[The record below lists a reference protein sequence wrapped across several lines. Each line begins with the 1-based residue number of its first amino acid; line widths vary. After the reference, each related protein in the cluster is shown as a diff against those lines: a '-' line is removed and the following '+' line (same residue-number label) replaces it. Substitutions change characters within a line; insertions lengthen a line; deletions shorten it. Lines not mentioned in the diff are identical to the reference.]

1 MDGAS
6 TAKSKFHRCQLEKNL
21 QNRMMTL
28 VVAMNWWQLSLEKD
42 DQRIELNTFNYLF
55 FFLLIL
61 NSNLANQVKA
71 ILTHNLFLIN
81 LREVIE

>member
-1 MDGAS
+1 
-6 TAKSKFHRCQLEKNL
+6 
-21 QNRMMTL
+21 MMTL